1 MFNHLNQMYY
11 GPKHAEQ
18 MKNCHFMH
26 NKLNKFVEYY
36 DESNFCLVSIHSQ
49 HETHH
54 FIFIFYKYN
63 EKTC

>member
-1 MFNHLNQMYY
+1 
-11 GPKHAEQ
+11 
-18 MKNCHFMH
+18 MH

-54 FIFIFYKYN
+54 FILFFINIMRKHVNFV
-63 EKTC
+63 ELR